1 MCKGCRS
8 ETLNKS
14 IIPIIAYKLVLTFMF
29 SLWCGGQQERMVMPV
44 ERLKSNVVQQHVS
57 IVLQR
62 ERNTHMSKYIKGY
75 ST

>member
-44 ERLKSNVVQQHVS
+44 ERLKSNVV
-57 IVLQR
+57 
-62 ERNTHMSKYIKGY
+62 
-75 ST
+75 